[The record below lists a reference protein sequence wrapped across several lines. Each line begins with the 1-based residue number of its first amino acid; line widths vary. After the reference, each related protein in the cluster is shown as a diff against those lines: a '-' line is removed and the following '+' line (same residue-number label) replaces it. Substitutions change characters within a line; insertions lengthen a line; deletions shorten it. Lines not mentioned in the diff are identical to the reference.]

1 MNRPKV
7 FILLFLALN
16 LNGCGIKDSEG
27 GGVTPPTLQT
37 YSDVDFPV
45 WSPDG
50 NQMLY
55 TDYGYFDIT
64 KDLKNHKWHPDSAG
78 VYVINSDGSKRRKI
92 YNFGFAEWSPSGE
105 QVLLVDNY
113 RILQAEFDGVS
124 IDTSTIDQ
132 LIFEGANVRPRWSP
146 NGNYILYANVDCTDE
161 ECGLWLFNVA
171 EDTKEQL
178 LTALGSI
185 YGSWYADSKQILF
198 AKNIN
203 NEAFFYTYDIEKK
216 TTQQTYTY
224 EHKVYNLSLSPNNE
238 FLVFESGPMGGGRY
252 IYKLDLSTNELTKLT
267 DLVSEMPDWSP
278 DGTKI
283 VYVSGGIWVM
293 NSDGSNKTNIKPLP
307 FID

>member
-1 MNRPKV
+1 MNCVKI
-7 FILLFLALN
+7 FISLIIAFN

-27 GGVTPPTLQT
+27 GGLTAPIQPFL
-37 YSDVDFPV
+37 DVEYPV

-50 NQMLY
+50 TQILY
-55 TDYGYFDIT
+55 TDYGFYGVSRDFQYHVEH
-64 KDLKNHKWHPDSAG
+64 LDSAG

-124 IDTSTIDQ
+124 IDTSTIEQ
-132 LIFEGANVRPRWSP
+132 LIFEGANIRPEWSP
-146 NGNYILYANVDCTDE
+146 NGKYIMYAQVDCSEDHN
-161 ECGLWLFNVA
+161 CGLWLF
-171 EDTKEQL
+171 DLQQKTKFLISKGQADA
-178 LTALGSI
+178 T
-185 YGSWYADSKQILF
+185 WYADSKQILF
-198 AKNIN
+198 AKNMN
-203 NEAFFYTYDIEKK
+203 NKAFFYSYDIEKK
-216 TTQQTYTY
+216 TSQEIYTN
-224 EHKVYNLSLSPNNE
+224 EHKVYNLSLSPNNDLLI
-238 FLVFESGPMGGGRY
+238 FDSGPMGGGRY